1 MAQMKV
7 PTISDDDIY
16 TTQYKTLLGVDFQKD
31 VTDVDKNHSPNMVN
45 MISDLGGNPIKRD
58 GYREVKENT
67 LKSSYPSDN
76 FIYYVSVLGEMY
88 GIKRRMVVDQ
98 NATDVYNDEI
108 IIAKVHFS
116 DSKVEELSIIAVIPI
131 SGDTGTGHA
140 NTTEYIKIRKCF
152 ALGRYIYIFSNT
164 YFIRFDTALN
174 TYIITGL
181 NSGMVSTGVVGKT
194 APVNEELIP
203 LTTISITDPENGNGG
218 VSYYGKNLCSVYQKC
233 SYVLSNPNDGSTQT
247 VKTFKIPNY
256 SKITSWLKVE
266 VMNSNGVWE
275 ETTDYTT
282 GSTTSVYG
290 TWLAGHGGRYSF
302 EYTIIDPVITFNTAP
317 SWSPITGQDS
327 VRITFVPFSMD
338 VYDTVNDTTI
348 YKGVYNENYVN
359 LFKSDAFGT
368 YNSRLFIGVGN
379 KAYYSEA
386 SSAFMIPDNNY
397 FEVENQIEAFTA
409 ISSNLG
415 VITNGSGANT
425 IYIATESTTTV
436 DSTSGEEE
444 TTYSLKPSNSG
455 MGAINGSCLGRL
467 NDEPLFLTK
476 TGIYGILTN
485 YLSDKYAVSRSARI
499 NRQLCKETNLEKAVG
514 ITYNGYFYIA
524 VNGHMYVL
532 DGRHKDST
540 RGNDTSYECYY
551 FDSIP
556 IVTDM
561 FVVDDVMFFTD
572 GEKIYRWNND
582 LAEYDK
588 YYDNAYQATVT
599 AVEYNSSETS
609 EIPTDN
615 WDTRANVIA
624 RTTTDNTKYWTR
636 ITYDNGETDI
646 YDYLVDESGEPEVGS
661 LKWTG
666 DIVKCKWCSTF
677 DDDGAPQKLKIL
689 NKKGTMVTL
698 VPHAQSSVEL
708 TLIKDGDDFHYLG
721 VFESDMSNFERIEL
735 SQFTFKSN
743 AIASDVFT
751 RKKVKK
757 YKRLQFVLENN
768 RAEPF
773 GITNIIKTYT
783 FGNYAKR

>member
-58 GYREVKENT
+58 GYREVKEGTANEN
-67 LKSSYPSDN
+67 YPSDPYLY
-76 FIYYVSVLGEMY
+76 FVSVLGQMY
-88 GIKRRMVVDQ
+88 GIKRHKDSDYVEKLVIS
-98 NATDVYNDEI
+98 E
-108 IIAKVHFS
+108 VHFVDNLIENS
-116 DSKVEELSIIAVIPI
+116 STRTAISIEYDFKDEFDKCKITKV
-131 SGDTGTGHA
+131 
-140 NTTEYIKIRKCF
+140 F
-152 ALGRYIYIFSNT
+152 AMSRYIYILSNG
-164 YFIRFDTALN
+164 YMVRFDTDDN
-174 TYIITGL
+174 SYIITGFSRAM
-181 NSGMVSTGVVGKT
+181 NSTDSTASVGMGSPI
-194 APVNEELIP
+194 AEELIP
-203 LTTISITDPENGNGG
+203 LTTISITDPENGIGG
-218 VSYYGKNLCSVYQKC
+218 VSYYGKNLCSVYQQC
-233 SYVLSNPNDGSTQT
+233 SYVLSNPNDGSEQT
-247 VKTFKIPNY
+247 IKTFKIPGY
-256 SKITSWLKVE
+256 SKITTWLKVE

-275 ETTDYTT
+275 ETTDYTV
-282 GSTTSVYG
+282 GESTHVWGAWKRT
-290 TWLAGHGGRYSF
+290 LAANTVGLH
-302 EYTIIDPVITFNTAP
+302 EYDIIDPVITFNTAP
-317 SWSPITGQDS
+317 SWSPVTGQDS

-338 VYDTVNDTTI
+338 VYNQVSDVTTI
-348 YKGVYNENYVN
+348 YKGVYNKKFVE
-359 LFKSDAFGT
+359 LLTSDAIGT
-368 YNSRLFIGVGN
+368 YNSRLLIGVDN

-386 SSAFMIPDNNY
+386 SDLFMIPDNNY
-397 FEVENQIEAFTA
+397 FEVENKIEAFIA

-415 VITNGSGANT
+415 VITNGSGSNT

-476 TGIYGILTN
+476 TGVYGILTN

-540 RGNDTSYECYY
+540 RGNDTSYECYF
-551 FDSIP
+551 FDSVP
-556 IVTDM
+556 VCTDM
-561 FVVDDVMFFTD
+561 FIANDVMFFTD
-572 GEKIYRWNND
+572 GEKIYRWNDD

-588 YYDNAYQATVT
+588 YYDNAYQTAVT

-609 EIPTDN
+609 EMPTEN
-615 WDTRANVIA
+615 WDTRANVLA
-624 RTTTDNTKYWTR
+624 RTATSTTKYWSR
-636 ITYDNGETDI
+636 VTYANEEVDV
-646 YDYLVDESGEPEVGS
+646 YDYLIDEAGEPEIGS

-666 DIVKCKWCSTF
+666 DIVKCKWSSAF
-677 DDDGAPQKLKIL
+677 DDDGAPQRLKIL
-689 NKKGTMVTL
+689 SKKGTMITL

-708 TLIKDGDDFHYLG
+708 TLIKDGDDYHYLG
-721 VFESDMSNFERIEL
+721 IFESDMANFERIDL
-735 SQFTFKSN
+735 SAFEFAAN
-743 AIASDVFT
+743 AVASDVFT

-757 YKRLQFVLENN
+757 YKRLQFILENN

>member
-58 GYREVKENT
+58 GYRAVQENT
-67 LKSSYPSDN
+67 SKSSYPSDKY
-76 FIYYVSVLGEMY
+76 IYFVSVMGQMY
-88 GIKRRMVVDQ
+88 GIKRRMVSDS
-98 NATDVYNDEI
+98 ASTTYNDEI
-108 IIAKVHFS
+108 VIAKVQFAE
-116 DSKVEELSIIAVIPI
+116 SKVEEISVSAVIPI
-131 SGDTGTGHA
+131 EGDTGTGHGD
-140 NTTEYIKIRKCF
+140 TTEYIKIKKCF
-152 ALGRYIYIFSNT
+152 ASGRYIYIFSNV
-164 YFIRFDTALN
+164 YFIRFDTVLN
-174 TYIITGL
+174 THIITGL
-181 NSGMVSTGVVGKT
+181 NSSMMSTGIVGMSS
-194 APVNEELIP
+194 PISEDLIP
-203 LTTISITDPENGNGG
+203 LTTISITDVENGNGG

-247 VKTFKIPNY
+247 AKTFKIPNY
-256 SKITSWLKVE
+256 SKITTWLKVE

-275 ETTDYTT
+275 ETTDYTV
-282 GSTTSVYG
+282 GSTTNVYG
-290 TWLAGHGGRYSF
+290 TWLFGHGGRSSLQ
-302 EYTIIDPVITFNTAP
+302 YTIIDPIITFNTAP
-317 SWSPITGQDS
+317 SWNPITGQDS

-338 VYDTVNDTTI
+338 VYETI
-348 YKGVYNENYVN
+348 DEKIIYRGVYNDSFVK
-359 LFKSDAFGT
+359 LFQSDAFGT
-368 YNSRLFIGVGN
+368 YNSRLFIGVDN

-386 SSAFMIPDNNY
+386 SNAFMIPDNNY
-397 FEVENQIEAFTA
+397 FEVDNQIEAFTS

-415 VITNGSGANT
+415 VITNGSGTNT
-425 IYIATESTTTV
+425 IYIATESTTTI

-444 TTYSLKPSNSG
+444 TAYSLKPSNSG
-455 MGAINGSCLGRL
+455 MGAVNGSCIGRL

-476 TGIYGILTN
+476 TGVYGILTN
-485 YLSDKYAVSRSARI
+485 YLSDKYAVGRSARI

-524 VNGHMYVL
+524 VNGNMYVL

-556 IVTDM
+556 IITNM
-561 FVVDDVMFFTD
+561 FVANDVMFFTD
-572 GEKIYRWNND
+572 GEKIYRWNDD
-582 LAEYDK
+582 LAEYSK

-599 AVEYNSSETS
+599 AVEYNSSETNVM
-609 EIPTDN
+609 PTAN
-615 WDTRANVIA
+615 WDTRANVLA
-624 RTTTDNTKYWTR
+624 RTSTDNTNYWTR
-636 ITYDNGETDI
+636 VTYDNNETDI
-646 YDYLVDESGEPEVGS
+646 YDYLIDESGEPEIGS

-666 DIVKCKWCSTF
+666 DIVKCKWCSSF

-689 NKKGTMVTL
+689 NKKGTMITL

-708 TLIKDGDDFHYLG
+708 TLIKDGDDYHYLG
-721 VFESDMSNFERIEL
+721 IFESDMSNFERIDL
-735 SQFTFKSN
+735 SKFTFKSN
-743 AIASDVFT
+743 AVASDVFT